1 MYMDSLTKTI
11 HATLKGDSAYTV
23 EFGSSYAH
31 NLKKLEGALY
41 TIDSVIAKANNKLN
55 QLRVDT
61 AEAQKIINTPF
72 SYEAELNT
80 KSARLDTLT
89 DELNKAAM
97 EAKLNNPNK
106 ERTAYFDRAKL
117 KKEAIK
123 SKKTDKKQEKNK
135 ETSI

>member
-1 MYMDSLTKTI
+1 MDSLTKTI